1 MILSVEWFAWN
12 MSFFTTAEKSDYL
25 VYQTC
30 RSMLCNKK
38 RVNLLNVSSELCFLC
53 LYFIDKQ
60 KQTKRSFFFL
70 ICFLWQ
76 NLKIWI
82 LFLLGLA
89 WISRSSRWLSISS
102 TLVGQLHTEMEIW
115 VWVDQCH
122 LHGTYWRCFLSQG
135 EQHNTAECNNRDQ
148 ARGARY
154 INCMR
159 CNPPKPF
166 RTMCRFETAGAEKQ
180 QCTNPNE

>member
-1 MILSVEWFAWN
+1 
-12 MSFFTTAEKSDYL
+12 
-25 VYQTC
+25 
-30 RSMLCNKK
+30 MLCNKSSK
-38 RVNLLNVSSELCFLC
+38 SFKCESSELCFLC
-53 LYFIDKQ
+53 LYFTDKQ
-60 KQTKRSFFFL
+60 KQTKRFFFL

-89 WISRSSRWLSISS
+89 WISRSSCWLSISS

-135 EQHNTAECNNRDQ
+135 EQHNTAERNNRDQ
-148 ARGARY
+148 ACGARY
-154 INCMR
+154 TNCMQ

-166 RTMCRFETAGAEKQ
+166 RTMCRFGTAGAEKQ